1 MTRKRRRLIVLLL
14 FLVGLGTATAL
25 SLFAFQDN
33 LVFFFSPSEL
43 ASRRLPA
50 DRAIRVGGL
59 VEPGSVARGPAT
71 EIRFRIT
78 DGAAQLPVIYL
89 GLLPDLFREG
99 QGVVA
104 SGRIG
109 PDGTFRASE
118 ILAKHDENYM
128 PREVADALRR
138 AGHWQGESAP
148 QGQSQAQGQAQ
159 GQPQGTRP

>member
-1 MTRKRRRLIVLLL
+1 MSRKRRRLTILVL

-25 SLFAFQDN
+25 SLFAFQDS
-33 LVFFFSPSEL
+33 LVFFFSPSDL
-43 ASRRLPA
+43 ATRPLPA

-59 VEPGSVARGPAT
+59 VEPGSVARGPAAT
-71 EIRFRIT
+71 ISFRIT
-78 DGAAQLPVIYL
+78 DGQAQLPVTYTGI
-89 GLLPDLFREG
+89 LPDLFREG

-104 SGRIG
+104 SGRLG

-138 AGHWQGESAP
+138 SGHWQGESQP
-148 QGQSQAQGQAQ
+148 QAA
-159 GQPQGTRP
+159 QGTRP

>member
-1 MTRKRRRLIVLLL
+1 MTRKRRRLVILVL
-14 FLVGLGTATAL
+14 FLLGLGTATAL
-25 SLFAFQDN
+25 SLLAFQDS
-33 LVFFFSPSEL
+33 LVFFFSPSDL
-43 ASRRLPA
+43 AQRQVPA

-78 DGAAQLPVIYL
+78 DGTTQLAVTYSGI
-89 GLLPDLFREG
+89 LPDLFREG

-104 SGRIG
+104 SGRLA

-118 ILAKHDENYM
+118 ILAKHDETYM

-138 AGHWQGESAP
+138 SGHWREGEQGRGATPGTRQGAP
-148 QGQSQAQGQAQ
+148 Q
-159 GQPQGTRP
+159 

>member
-1 MTRKRRRLIVLLL
+1 MTRKRRRLVVLLL

-25 SLFAFQDN
+25 SLFAFQDS
-33 LVFFFSPSEL
+33 LVFFFSPSDL
-43 ASRRLPA
+43 ASRPLPA

-59 VEPGSVARGPAT
+59 VEPGSVDRGSAP
-71 EIRFRIT
+71 EIHFRIT
-78 DGAAQLPVIYL
+78 DGTTQLPVVYS

-138 AGHWQGESAP
+138 AGHWQGESPP
-148 QGQSQAQGQAQ
+148 QAAQ
-159 GQPQGTRP
+159 GQPTAGGQPPGIRR

>member
-1 MTRKRRRLIVLLL
+1 MTRKRRRLVILVL
-14 FLVGLGTATAL
+14 FLLGLGTATAL
-25 SLFAFQDN
+25 SLLAFQDS
-33 LVFFFSPSEL
+33 LVFFFSPSDL
-43 ASRRLPA
+43 AQRQVPA

-78 DGAAQLPVIYL
+78 DGTTQLAVTYSGI
-89 GLLPDLFREG
+89 LPDLFREG

-104 SGRIG
+104 SGRLA

-118 ILAKHDENYM
+118 ILAKHDETYM

-138 AGHWQGESAP
+138 SGHWREGEQGRGATP
-148 QGQSQAQGQAQ
+148 
-159 GQPQGTRP
+159 GTRRGVPQ